1 MGTRCSMSLPHVWFW
16 CAAPGGA
23 TSGSGVARKKFIAVA
38 GNIGAGK
45 TELTSFLCR
54 KYGLTPYFEPNDRNP
69 YLADFYK
76 DMKTW
81 AFRSQIFFLTHK
93 FRLHRELELQP
104 GTVLQDRTIYEDAE
118 IFARN
123 LHRQRFIDRR
133 DWQTY
138 RELYETIA
146 QALSP
151 PDLMIYLRCPV
162 QTLKERIRLRGRAME
177 KDIPTPYLKRLN
189 ALYEDWFSHYKM
201 SPVLVLSTDKLD
213 YLTNLVDRVDL
224 FRQIEKYL

>member
-1 MGTRCSMSLPHVWFW
+1 MACPYLCRWYAP
-16 CAAPGGA
+16 PGGG
-23 TSGSGVARKKFIAVA
+23 TSRGGVARKKFIAVA

-54 KYGLTPYFEPNDRNP
+54 KYGLTPYFEPNDQNP

-93 FRLHRELELQP
+93 FRLHRELERTP

-118 IFARN
+118 IFAKN
-123 LHRQRFIDRR
+123 LHRQRFIDKR

-138 RELYETIA
+138 RELYETVA
-146 QALSP
+146 QVAHAAGPDDLPALP
-151 PDLMIYLRCPV
+151 GADAEGAHPAARPRHGEGHPDALPQAPQRP
-162 QTLKERIRLRGRAME
+162 LRGVVQRLQDVARARAGR
-177 KDIPTPYLKRLN
+177 PTS
-189 ALYEDWFSHYKM
+189 W
-201 SPVLVLSTDKLD
+201 T
-213 YLTNLVDRVDL
+213 T
-224 FRQIEKYL
+224 